1 MSCLFSTRNETVLKE
16 DDTVVFYRV
25 CSLHPVAIM
34 PKIYL
39 FMSMPIQTFKYK
51 TPPQ

>member
-1 MSCLFSTRNETVLKE
+1 MKTVLKE

-39 FMSMPIQTFKYK
+39 FKSMPIQTFKYK